1 MSALALQALADETGG
16 QLIGESIPLR
26 NLVIDSRRV
35 GEGDLFAAL
44 KGQQVDGHDFA
55 HNALQAGASALL
67 TERRLDGLSPQLVV
81 SNVTTASGRFGYL
94 KRQLFT
100 GAVIA
105 VTGSAG
111 KTTSKNLIAAA
122 LSPAGSVHAT
132 SGNQNNELG
141 VPMTLAALSAAHQFG
156 VIEMGAGQ
164 PGDIRY
170 LCEIARP
177 NVAVCLNASAAHLA
191 NYANVAAIADTK
203 GEIFE
208 GLGAEGLAIM
218 NADQPW
224 LSRWREQAGSARQVT
239 FGVSQGA
246 GYCACN
252 IRHEGIEGTHFELR
266 GPDCRVPV
274 SLQLAGEQHVSNA
287 LAALAVAIELGVPP
301 SMAAAAVNSVTPAA
315 GRGALSLRPGGGRVV
330 DDSYNANPAA
340 VRAAIDVLARE
351 PGHRVMILGPMLE
364 LGSDSAEYHHEI
376 GAYAK
381 AADLDQLVTV
391 GDETV
396 PSAEAFGPNALH
408 FRDQRALR
416 DSFPVL
422 PAEHTIWV
430 KGSRVAGLEATV
442 AWLLA
447 SEEVPPC

>member
-111 KTTSKNLIAAA
+111 KTTSKNLMAAA
-122 LSPAGSVHAT
+122 LSPMGSVHAT

-208 GLGAEGLAIM
+208 ALGAEGLAIM

-224 LSRWREQAGSARQVT
+224 LSGWREQAGSARQVT
-239 FGVSQGA
+239 FGLSQSA
-246 GYCACN
+246 DYCARN
-252 IRHEGIEGTHFELR
+252 IRHGGIEGTRFELQ
-266 GPDCRVPV
+266 GPNCRELV

-287 LAALAVAIELGVPP
+287 LAALSVAIELGVAPAQ
-301 SMAAAAVNSVTPAA
+301 AAAAVASVAPAA
-315 GRGALSLRPGGGRVV
+315 GRGALSFRPGGGRVV
-330 DDSYNANPAA
+330 DDSYNANPTA

-351 PGHRVMILGPMLE
+351 PGHRLMVLGPMME
-364 LGSDSAEYHHEI
+364 LGADSADYHREI

-381 AADLDQLVTV
+381 SAGLDQLLTV
-391 GDETV
+391 GKEAA
-396 PSAEAFGPNALH
+396 PSAEAYGSGAQH
-408 FRDQRALR
+408 FSDQRALC
-416 DSFPVL
+416 DGFPAL
-422 PAEHTIWV
+422 PTEHTIWV
-430 KGSRVAGLEATV
+430 KGSRAAGLEAIV
-442 AWLLA
+442 AWLLT
-447 SEEVPPC
+447 SEEVPRC